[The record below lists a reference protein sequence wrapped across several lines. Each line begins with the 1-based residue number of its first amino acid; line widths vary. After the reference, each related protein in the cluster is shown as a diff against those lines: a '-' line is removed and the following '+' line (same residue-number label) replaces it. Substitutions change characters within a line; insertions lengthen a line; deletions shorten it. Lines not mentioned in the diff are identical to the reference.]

1 MTDAKKK
8 EYLNF
13 TQSRGLSA
21 LEKIVDDGNFCVGN
35 SLTVADIFFIA
46 QMRNVVDRFKVV
58 FLKEINSI
66 RKFNAIFQV
75 NIDEFPKCKK
85 LYKNLQKLPI
95 FIETHPTN
103 QPGAGVDPVASK

>member
-13 TQSRGLSA
+13 TQSRGVSA
-21 LEKIVDDGNFCVGN
+21 LEKLVDDCDFCVGN

-46 QMRNVVDRFKVV
+46 QMRNVVDRFKVK
-58 FLKEINSI
+58 FSKEIHSI
-66 RKFNAIFQV
+66 NAKIQV

-85 LYKNLQKLPI
+85 LYNTLQRLPI